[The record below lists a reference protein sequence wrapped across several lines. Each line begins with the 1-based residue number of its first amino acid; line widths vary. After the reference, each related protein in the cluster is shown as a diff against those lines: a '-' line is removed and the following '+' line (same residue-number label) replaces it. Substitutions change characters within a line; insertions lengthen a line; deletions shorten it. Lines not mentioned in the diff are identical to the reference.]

1 MRKSN
6 WYEFRNQ
13 TEAMADLYLYGEVG
27 GFGTNAS
34 EFIGA
39 LSQIKGTH
47 INLHIHSPGGSVFEG
62 HAIFNALRNHPAG
75 VTTYIDGIAA
85 SMASVIAMAGKPV
98 KIASNGFLMIH
109 NPWSQAAGDSADM
122 RKEADVLDK
131 LKESLVKIYSDKSG
145 MKPDEIAAAMDAETW
160 FDAEE
165 AVAFGLAD
173 EVFDG
178 MQAAASIDVTK
189 FSAKAPAGVMRFANP
204 WPAPQ
209 WMRDNLKQGLEWY
222 DKGFGGDGLA
232 KATID
237 DAKAIAGGALVSPEK
252 AQRMAAWFARHMGD
266 IDGLDANT
274 EPPTPGMV
282 AHALWGGWP
291 KADSEKAM
299 AWAEAKW
306 AEHEQSLNKVAVD
319 RGTIAVDLDGTLA
332 VDSGWKGI
340 EHIGE
345 PVPAMLERVKGW
357 IADGVDVVIFT
368 ARANDEAALPFIE
381 KWLEANGIGGLKITN
396 VKTGNIS
403 EIWDNIAVRVETNTG
418 KRIAKL
424 MDNQPTAE
432 AVAPMAE
439 AVDALKV
446 EVCVEISEEPTQ
458 DPNAPEQ
465 PMPEEPAMPEHPV
478 PDTTNVPLADMH
490 IFRISGLH
498 HAESTDSIDFA
509 AKLTEANALTDSLRA
524 QIGERDAV
532 IAKLTDELAKAKAE
546 ASVTPEKINAL
557 ATRVVAS
564 AGHPA
569 VEFTTGEPTALP
581 KQDLVAQYNE
591 LRKSGKSAE
600 WLAFLRKN
608 RAALLAAAK

>member
-1 MRKSN
+1 MRTSN

-34 EFIGA
+34 EFISA

-178 MQAAASIDVTK
+178 MKAAAKLDV
-189 FSAKAPAGVMRFANP
+189 SRFAKTP
-204 WPAPQ
+204 
-209 WMRDNLKQGLEWY
+209 
-222 DKGFGGDGLA
+222 
-232 KATID
+232 
-237 DAKAIAGGALVSPEK
+237 DALRK
-252 AQRMAAWFARHMGD
+252 RMAAESD
-266 IDGLDANT
+266 I
-274 EPPTPGMV
+274 
-282 AHALWGGWP
+282 
-291 KADSEKAM
+291 
-299 AWAEAKW
+299 
-306 AEHEQSLNKVAVD
+306 
-319 RGTIAVDLDGTLA
+319 TIAVDLDGTLA
-332 VDSGWKGI
+332 KDDGWQGI
-340 EHIGE
+340 SHIGE
-345 PVPAMLERVKGW
+345 PVPAMLARVKEW
-357 IADGVDVVIFT
+357 IGRGKNVVIFT
-368 ARANDEAALPFIE
+368 ARANDKAAIPYIE
-381 KWLEANGIGGLKITN
+381 EWLKANGIGGLKITN
-396 VKTGNIS
+396 VKTGDID
-403 EIWDNIAVRVETNTG
+403 EIWDNIAVRVEKNTG
-418 KRIAKL
+418 QRIAKL

-432 AVAPMAE
+432 AVAPTAD

-446 EVCVEISEEPTQ
+446 EVTVEISEEPAQ
-458 DPNAPEQ
+458 DPDAPEQ
-465 PMPEEPAMPEHPV
+465 PMPEEPAMPDQPA
-478 PDTTNVPLADMH
+478 PDTTSVLLAE
-490 IFRISGLH
+490 
-498 HAESTDSIDFA
+498 ASIDFT

-524 QIGERDAV
+524 QLAERDAV
-532 IAKLTDELAKAKAE
+532 VAKLTDELAKAKAE

-600 WLAFLRKN
+600 WLAFLKKHRM
-608 RAALLAAAK
+608 ALSQAAK

>member
-34 EFIGA
+34 EFISA

-109 NPWSQAAGDSADM
+109 NPWSQAVGDSADM

-178 MQAAASIDVTK
+178 MQAAASIDVSK
-189 FSAKAPAGVMRFANP
+189 FSSKAPAGVMRFANP
-204 WPAPQ
+204 WPAPHEQ
-209 WMRDNLKQGLEWY
+209 
-222 DKGFGGDGLA
+222 
-232 KATID
+232 T
-237 DAKAIAGGALVSPEK
+237 
-252 AQRMAAWFARHMGD
+252 
-266 IDGLDANT
+266 LDA
-274 EPPTPGMV
+274 V
-282 AHALWGGWP
+282 
-291 KADSEKAM
+291 
-299 AWAEAKW
+299 
-306 AEHEQSLNKVAVD
+306 
-319 RGTIAVDLDGTLA
+319 
-332 VDSGWKGI
+332 
-340 EHIGE
+340 
-345 PVPAMLERVKGW
+345 
-357 IADGVDVVIFT
+357 
-368 ARANDEAALPFIE
+368 
-381 KWLEANGIGGLKITN
+381 TN
-396 VKTGNIS
+396 LM
-403 EIWDNIAVRVETNTG
+403 TNE
-418 KRIAKL
+418 
-424 MDNQPTAE
+424 PTAE
-432 AVAPMAE
+432 AVAPTAE
-439 AVDALKV
+439 AVDAFKV
-446 EVCVEISEEPTQ
+446 EVTVEVSDDTAQ
-458 DPNAPEQ
+458 DPNAPDQ
-465 PMPEEPAMPEHPV
+465 PMPEEPATPDQPA
-478 PDTTNVPLADMH
+478 PDTTSVMLAE
-490 IFRISGLH
+490 
-498 HAESTDSIDFA
+498 ASIDFA

-524 QIGERDAV
+524 QLGERDAV
-532 IAKLTDELAKAKAE
+532 IAKLTDELAIAKMQA
-546 ASVTPEKINAL
+546 AVTPEKINAL